1 MLHFLAFINIG
12 VVEVWVLIVLMVN
25 MRSELVTIEENMFV
39 CFCFF
44 QKHSYCTE
52 IFYHA
57 SSFMIAGDVEIL
69 PYFYG
74 PVGILL
80 LINLTLFAATAREL
94 TCGLWKREVVKSNTE
109 RYRTVYFIY
118 LYFHLPLIHYKVQD
132 QLDVEVVKIL

>member
-1 MLHFLAFINIG
+1 MLHFLAFSKIR
-12 VVEVWVLIVLMVN
+12 VVKVWVLIVLMIN

-39 CFCFF
+39 CFF
-44 QKHSYCTE
+44 QIRSYCTE

-57 SSFMIAGDVEIL
+57 SSFIIAGDVEIL

-109 RYRTVYFIY
+109 RYRTV
-118 LYFHLPLIHYKVQD
+118 
-132 QLDVEVVKIL
+132 LDAFLQNMSAQCVWCWILCMPIFCSQNE